1 MKIPKRLLKWA
12 VFQTQILVKKK
23 FKNPCIKILELN
35 IEKGIPI
42 CIISDRIKYLHKN

>member
-1 MKIPKRLLKWA
+1 MGCVPNPNPGE
-12 VFQTQILVKKK
+12 KKK

-35 IEKGIPI
+35 IEKGNPI